1 MEFPEIRGAVSVAGK
16 AVPALATVLVAY
28 KAILMADNSVL
39 VAVAVV
45 SELSQQ
51 RVWGCHCIEYG
62 AILYVADSHVRGE

>member
-28 KAILMADNSVL
+28 KAIPMADNSVL

-45 SELSQQ
+45 SELTAS
-51 RVWGCHCIEYG
+51 
-62 AILYVADSHVRGE
+62 